1 MRGLI
6 GHIARRGLL
15 KCEKGATAV
24 EYALILAM
32 IVLVMIV
39 ALSNVANRTIHMWDG
54 VETKVTE
61 A

>member
-1 MRGLI
+1 M
-6 GHIARRGLL
+6 ARRGLL

-39 ALSNVANRTIHMWDG
+39 ALSNVANRTIHMWDD

>member
-39 ALSNVANRTIHMWDG
+39 ALSNVANRTIHMRDD